1 MFPELREAKPDNE
14 TAAGMLAR
22 AVRHDLSS
30 MARVRAVTGTLDQW
44 LAPVRGSPSCTGST
58 PTGRAG
64 YAHGRAKTRRRVI
77 TVKATP
83 FDVRHEPEDRYDVGW
98 TETRWRL
105 VDEDTG
111 EIVDDAQG
119 WGYKT
124 ARNAYRA
131 HAYKKRPKSRRRK
144 TASIK
149 RRVKRLMDANPGLH
163 DEILADMVIAAKEGV
178 EYTAEDLSRRLE
190 GIDLHGLTAARIL
203 SNL

>member
-1 MFPELREAKPDNE
+1 M
-14 TAAGMLAR
+14 
-22 AVRHDLSS
+22 
-30 MARVRAVTGTLDQW
+30 
-44 LAPVRGSPSCTGST
+44 
-58 PTGRAG
+58 
-64 YAHGRAKTRRRVI
+64 
-77 TVKATP
+77 TVKARP
-83 FDVRHEPEDRYDVGW
+83 FDVRHEPEDGYDIGW

-144 TASIK
+144 AASVE

-163 DEILADMVIAAKEGV
+163 DEILADMVIAAKEGE
-178 EYTAEDLSRRLE
+178 EYTAEDLARRLE
-190 GIDLHGLTAARIL
+190 GIDLHGLIATQIL

>member
-1 MFPELREAKPDNE
+1 M
-14 TAAGMLAR
+14 
-22 AVRHDLSS
+22 
-30 MARVRAVTGTLDQW
+30 
-44 LAPVRGSPSCTGST
+44 
-58 PTGRAG
+58 
-64 YAHGRAKTRRRVI
+64 
-77 TVKATP
+77 TVKARP
-83 FDVRHEPEDRYDVGW
+83 FDVRHEPEDRYDIGW

-111 EIVDDAQG
+111 KIVDDAQG

-124 ARNAYRA
+124 ARNAY
-131 HAYKKRPKSRRRK
+131 KKRPKSRRRK
-144 TASIK
+144 AASVE

-178 EYTAEDLSRRLE
+178 EYTAEDLVRRLE

>member
-1 MFPELREAKPDNE
+1 M
-14 TAAGMLAR
+14 
-22 AVRHDLSS
+22 
-30 MARVRAVTGTLDQW
+30 
-44 LAPVRGSPSCTGST
+44 
-58 PTGRAG
+58 
-64 YAHGRAKTRRRVI
+64 
-77 TVKATP
+77 TVKARP
-83 FDVRHEPEDRYDVGW
+83 FDVRHEPEDRYDIGW

-111 EIVDDAQG
+111 KIVDDAQG

-144 TASIK
+144 AVSVE

-178 EYTAEDLSRRLE
+178 EYTAEDLVRRLE